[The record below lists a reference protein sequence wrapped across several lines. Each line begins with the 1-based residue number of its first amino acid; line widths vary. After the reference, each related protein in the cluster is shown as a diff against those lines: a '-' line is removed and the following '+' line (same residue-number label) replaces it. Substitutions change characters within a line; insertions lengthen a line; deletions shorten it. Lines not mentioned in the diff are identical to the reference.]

1 MKNVQ
6 MEIDFFR
13 KEAQNKKK
21 GLESER
27 KTDSRV
33 FKKTINPSD
42 SNAIKKEIKIY
53 ESKITT
59 MRKKIDEQNERNVA
73 IKTEIDSTRK

>member
-1 MKNVQ
+1 

-21 GLESER
+21 GVESDS
-27 KTDSRV
+27 KADSRL
-33 FKKTINPSD
+33 FKKTLNPSD
-42 SNAIKKEIKIY
+42 SNAIRKEIKLY
-53 ESKITT
+53 ENKIAT
-59 MRKKIDEQNERNVA
+59 MRKKIDEQNERNVL